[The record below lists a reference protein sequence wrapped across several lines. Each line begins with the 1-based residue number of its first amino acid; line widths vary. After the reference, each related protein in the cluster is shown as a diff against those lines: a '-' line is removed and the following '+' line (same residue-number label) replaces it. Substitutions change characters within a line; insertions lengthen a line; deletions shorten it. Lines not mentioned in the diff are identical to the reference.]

1 MAGSLRR
8 KIAETLV
15 HAGKIAYPWPGF
27 GKSRKNQLGA

>member
-15 HAGKIAYPWPGF
+15 PTSEIAYPWPRSGD
-27 GKSRKNQLGA
+27 SRKNQDGA